1 MLHRDWLPRPVV
13 VTTPAMQNFLEFE
26 RPIAELESKIEELRH
41 LPTAAD
47 INITDEVAILE
58 AKASRLL
65 KQTYAKLTAWQKV
78 QVARHPDRPHFLDY
92 AKALFTDFTPLAGDR
107 AFAEDRAIIGGL
119 ARFRGRSVVVMGTEK
134 GHEVESRVRHNFG
147 MARPE
152 GYRKAIR
159 LFEMA
164 ERFRLPVI
172 TLVDTAGAW
181 PGIDAEARGQ
191 AEAIARSIE
200 ASLKLTVP
208 LVATIIGEGG
218 SGGAVA
224 LATGN
229 TVLMLEHSI
238 YSVISPEGCASI
250 LWRSGDQ
257 AALAAEALRLTAQD
271 LFKLGVIDQIVP
283 EPVGGAHR
291 ERAAAIAVLGDALQE
306 ALKPLLTMAP
316 AELKSQR
323 RQKFLAMGAHGL

>member
-1 MLHRDWLPRPVV
+1 
-13 VTTPAMQNFLEFE
+13 MQNFLEFE

-92 AKALFTDFTPLAGDR
+92 AEALFTDFTPLAGDR
-107 AFAEDRAIIGGL
+107 AFAEDRAIVGGL

-229 TVLMLEHSI
+229 AVLMLEHSI

-257 AALAAEALRLTAQD
+257 AAVAAEALRLTAQD
-271 LFKLGVIDQIVP
+271 LLKLGVIDRIVP

-291 ERAAAIAVLGDALQE
+291 ERAAAMAVLGDALQE
-306 ALKPLLTMAP
+306 TLKPLLDVAP
-316 AELKSQR
+316 ADLKLQR
-323 RQKFLAMGAHGL
+323 RQKFLAMGSHGL

>member
-1 MLHRDWLPRPVV
+1 
-13 VTTPAMQNFLEFE
+13 MQNFLEFE

-41 LPTAAD
+41 LPTAPD
-47 INITDEVAILE
+47 INITDEVAVLE

-78 QVARHPDRPHFLDY
+78 QVARHPNRPHFLDY
-92 AKALFTDFTPLAGDR
+92 AEALFTEFTPLAGDR
-107 AFAEDRAIIGGL
+107 SFAEDRAIVGGL

-134 GHEVESRVRHNFG
+134 GNEVESRVRHNFG

-172 TLVDTAGAW
+172 TLVDAAGAW

-229 TVLMLEHSI
+229 SVLMLEHSI

-257 AALAAEALRLTAQD
+257 AAVAAEALRLTAQD
-271 LFKLGVIDQIVP
+271 LLKLGVIDRIVP

-306 ALKPLLTMAP
+306 TLKPLLEMTP
-316 AELKSQR
+316 ADLKLQR